1 MALLFSFVFS
11 ASLAAQSLETKA
23 FLKFGGVS
31 KHTLK
36 HEGKKVNEF
45 HRTAIFSYNSYFG
58 GYFQN
63 SFYDDSFAVGKT
75 FTTYRDWMKIDLH
88 TGAVYGYRKSGKC
101 YKVQKLNAENDPKR
115 VCPMIAPE
123 VTLHRWLLQPSLAWF
138 GFDALVLNLNI
149 PIRW

>member
-1 MALLFSFVFS
+1 MKTILLTLILIPALASAELSF
-11 ASLAAQSLETKA
+11 
-23 FLKFGGVS
+23 KFGGLS
-31 KHTLK
+31 KHTTSNSP
-36 HEGKKVNEF
+36 NEF
-45 HRTAIFSYNSYFG
+45 HRTAIFSYGSYFG

-88 TGAVYGYRKSGKC
+88 TGAVYGYRKSGSC
-101 YKVQKLNAENDPKR
+101 YKAQKLNAENDPKR

-138 GFDALVLNLNI
+138 GGNALVLNLNI